1 MLNKKPAQGR
11 IVAVF
16 VVLLAAAA
24 TGVVAMAGTA
34 GVSQSAQAQTGG
46 QSQYAAVARGRVA
59 VKGGML
65 SLRVPV
71 AGTVDTVKSQAGDD
85 VHKGQLLALLDPQVA
100 QARLDIAGA
109 KLTQARTQSDIL
121 ADRLKAARSD
131 AGKLRSAAR
140 AGAGSAHDADAAAQK
155 VRELQWQLQDDRAQV
170 QIAQGQVG
178 IARHQLAQHR
188 ITAPV
193 AGRIIAVHIQAGD
206 QLTATSKPAF
216 ELFPD
221 RQRVIRAELN
231 QEYVAAVRP
240 GMQAQVVLDNGNQQ
254 ILGTAHVV
262 RVGDVFH
269 QPSLENNPALNAG
282 TRTVLCVLRFDKPT
296 ELRIGQLVLV
306 RVLRQSAP
314 SKPATPS
321 AKGS

>member
-1 MLNKKPAQGR
+1 MLKKRYVRGR
-11 IVAVF
+11 LLAVF
-16 VVLLAAAA
+16 VALLVAVAA
-24 TGVVAMAGTA
+24 GVVAMAGTA
-34 GVSQSAQAQTGG
+34 DTSRSAQAEHQG
-46 QSQYAAVARGRVA
+46 QSPYAAVARGRVA
-59 VKGGML
+59 VKGGMI
-65 SLRVPV
+65 SLHVPV
-71 AGTVDTVKSQAGDD
+71 AGTVDTVKAQAGDD
-85 VHKGQLLALLDPQVA
+85 VHKGQLLAQLDPQVA

-121 ADRLKAARSD
+121 ADRLKAARSN

-140 AGAGSAHDADAAAQK
+140 AGAGSAHDADAAAQQ
-155 VRELQWQLQDDRAQV
+155 VRELKWQLKGDRAQV
-170 QIAQGQVG
+170 QIAQGQVA

-188 ITAPV
+188 ITAPA
-193 AGRIIAVHIQAGD
+193 AGRIVTVHIQAGD
-206 QLTATSKPAF
+206 QLSAASKPAF
-216 ELFPD
+216 ELLPD

-231 QEYVAAVRP
+231 QEYVEAVRP
-240 GMQAQVVLDNGNQQ
+240 GMQAQVVLDNGNQK

-296 ELRIGQLVLV
+296 HLRIGQLVLV
-306 RVLRQSAP
+306 RVLRQSSP
-314 SKPATPS
+314 STSATPS